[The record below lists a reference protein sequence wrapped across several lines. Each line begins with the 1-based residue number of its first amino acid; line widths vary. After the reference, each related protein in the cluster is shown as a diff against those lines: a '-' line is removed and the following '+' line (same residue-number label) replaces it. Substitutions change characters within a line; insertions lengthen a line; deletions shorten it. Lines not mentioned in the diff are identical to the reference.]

1 MRVALITLTGAAVLV
16 LAGCSSTPEQPPR
29 ADSTAPVI
37 APGRPGEQATTLSPQ
52 QAEQAVPTPTVNAA
66 DVTFMSDMIL
76 HHRQALDMSVLAP
89 TRAANAKVKAIASRI
104 KDSQAPEIQY
114 MTSWL
119 QEQGQKAPDHHA
131 GHAGMPGMATPEQME
146 RLKAASGAA
155 FDSLFL
161 ELMIRHHQGAV
172 EMAEKEVVNGSHRVV
187 LELANDVG
195 ATQSAEIGRMRR
207 IQAEL

>member
-1 MRVALITLTGAAVLV
+1 MRAAAITLTSAALLV
-16 LAGCSSTPEQPPR
+16 LSGCNSSPEQPPR

-37 APGRPGEQATTLSPQ
+37 APGRPGEQATTLSPDE
-52 QAEQAVPTPTVNAA
+52 AERAVPTPTANAA
-66 DVTFMSDMIL
+66 DVTFMRDMIL
-76 HHRQALDMSVLAP
+76 HHRQALDMSLLAP
-89 TRAANAKVKAIASRI
+89 SRASNAKVKAIASRI

-146 RLKAASGAA
+146 QLKAASGEA
-155 FDSLFL
+155 FDRSFL

-172 EMAEKEVVNGSHRVV
+172 QMAEQVARHGSHRVV
-187 LELANDVG
+187 LELAADVG
-195 ATQSAEIGRMRR
+195 STQSAEIGRMRR
-207 IQAEL
+207 IQSEL